1 MLIVHRPRSQT
12 AFSPRFA
19 PALRLEFDKLRMT
32 RAAGSPHARMKYD
45 KKDDPAEK
53 PSPVGEVCLAVTLR
67 ITGTDE
73 VSFSVMLILAWYIFL
88 SDYETGGA
96 SPSPTAQMI
105 IITDPRKYVNSGE
118 PPRAKSSKFY
128 SY

>member
-1 MLIVHRPRSQT
+1 
-12 AFSPRFA
+12 
-19 PALRLEFDKLRMT
+19 
-32 RAAGSPHARMKYD
+32 MKYD

-53 PSPVGEVCLAVTLR
+53 PSPVGEGGPLAV
-67 ITGTDE
+67 DE

-105 IITDPRKYVNSGE
+105 IITDP
-118 PPRAKSSKFY
+118 
-128 SY
+128 